1 MPQGTVYI
9 YIIGI
14 AIKSIGTKAKN
25 TTNLLALANF
35 LSALYCFLNFKKCF
49 SEHFDIG
56 EKKKENIFWVAVMR
70 WSAAF
75 RFRELKKPQGCYVR
89 YFSAKSAL
97 RAFNL
102 WSALECVKSALYL
115 LCFHKI

>member
-1 MPQGTVYI
+1 MRRQGKQDQRVQNFDKTKEMWPFLGVDDH
-9 YIIGI
+9 IIMMMMI
-14 AIKSIGTKAKN
+14 LKN
-25 TTNLLALANF
+25 
-35 LSALYCFLNFKKCF
+35 
-49 SEHFDIG
+49 
-56 EKKKENIFWVAVMR
+56 
-70 WSAAF
+70 
-75 RFRELKKPQGCYVR
+75 QGCYVR